1 MIQSMTGYGNA
12 VVAYKDKKIHVTP
25 CLAPCDA
32 WHRVMQ
38 IKIKINAKKPYF

>member
-32 WHRVMQ
+32 NKNQ
-38 IKIKINAKKPYF
+38 N

>member
-32 WHRVMQ
+32 NKNQKKHIFS
-38 IKIKINAKKPYF
+38 IKP

>member
-25 CLAPCDA
+25 CLAPCDGT
-32 WHRVMQ
+32 V
-38 IKIKINAKKPYF
+38 